1 MTIVCSHFFFYF
13 TIYDNELDF
22 GWCLSPDGVV
32 RFFAVSLDDD
42 VDGSFVF
49 WRSWYSWK
57 HGTMHRLVWHS
68 GQWYLV
74 FRLSMRPWA
83 SIVFQQKLQPNAGP
97 GRITG
102 QCCERFSR
110 EISRN
115 KCYMNKSN
123 GKNFIFKLKFS
134 IRPKLWIQYKPAV
147 MKRNVAALP
156 FALAS
161 VVLDRLVRKQQ
172 QMLGSDRAL
181 ILALSLIHWCLLTV
195 VP

>member
-1 MTIVCSHFFFYF
+1 MCFDDSVFFGSIRIFNFKIWLQWDDNSLLSFFFYF

-74 FRLSMRPWA
+74 FRLRMRPWA

-123 GKNFIFKLKFS
+123 GKNFYFQIEIF
-134 IRPKLWIQYKPAV
+134 
-147 MKRNVAALP
+147 
-156 FALAS
+156 
-161 VVLDRLVRKQQ
+161 D
-172 QMLGSDRAL
+172 
-181 ILALSLIHWCLLTV
+181 
-195 VP
+195 